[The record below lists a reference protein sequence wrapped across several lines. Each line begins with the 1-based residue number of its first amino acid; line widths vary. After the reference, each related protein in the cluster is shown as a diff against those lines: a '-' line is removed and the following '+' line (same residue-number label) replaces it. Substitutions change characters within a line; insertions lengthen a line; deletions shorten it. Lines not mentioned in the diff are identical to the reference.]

1 YLKGEDLD
9 LSSAVSMAIDGSV
22 WVLFSDGT
30 IVKYVRGVK
39 DVFVVTGLDEALV
52 EPIKIYTSP
61 EVDNL
66 YILDRQ
72 STRVVVIGKNGEYQS
87 QHRWPG
93 VAGAKDLVVS
103 EELKKILFLTGEKVF
118 SLDLQ

>member
-1 YLKGEDLD
+1 
-9 LSSAVSMAIDGSV
+9 M
-22 WVLFSDGT
+22 LFSDGT

-39 DVFVVTGLDEALV
+39 DVFVITGLDEALV

-87 QHRWPG
+87 QFRWPG

-103 EELKKILFLTGEKVF
+103 EELKKILLLTGEKVF
-118 SLDLQ
+118 SLDLQWSGSLTVRPDLIMS